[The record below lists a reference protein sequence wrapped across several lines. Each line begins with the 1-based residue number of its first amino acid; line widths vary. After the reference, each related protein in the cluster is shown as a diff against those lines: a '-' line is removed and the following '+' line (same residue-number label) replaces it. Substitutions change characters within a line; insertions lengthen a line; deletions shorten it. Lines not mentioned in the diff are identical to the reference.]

1 MRSLAFAQVTGVA
14 TQVCRVVTPAAGGAS
29 STGGPICIAIPV
41 QGSCLKH
48 PPGDRQPRLGPQNPQ
63 MLFKSGERLLG
74 TERALLLAALGLV
87 PAVAPWALGFLQL
100 WRSRRAAS
108 PCMPPT
114 CGHRHVQVTKKAL
127 LLPLCPCTVGCMS
140 RKDLCFDLGLSRVTF
155 LRCSHVTG
163 SELLDDYVQHSI
175 PGAYRDA
182 WFRCA
187 RLQCLERIIH
197 RKRNNATPVRP
208 LELHMLRLFIWIQAQ

>member
-1 MRSLAFAQVTGVA
+1 
-14 TQVCRVVTPAAGGAS
+14 
-29 STGGPICIAIPV
+29 
-41 QGSCLKH
+41 
-48 PPGDRQPRLGPQNPQ
+48 

-108 PCMPPT
+108 PCMPRT
-114 CGHRHVQVTKKAL
+114 CSHRHLQTAKERL
-127 LLPLCPCTVGCMS
+127 LRPLCRSMWWCAC
-140 RKDLCFDLGLSRVTF
+140 LGKTFASTWGLPRVTF
-155 LRCSHVTG
+155 VHCSHVTG

-182 WFRCA
+182 WFRWA
-187 RLQCLERIIH
+187 RHQCLESTIYCKI
-197 RKRNNATPVRP
+197 NSATPVRP
-208 LELHMLRLFIWIQAQ
+208 SELHMLRLFIWIQAQ